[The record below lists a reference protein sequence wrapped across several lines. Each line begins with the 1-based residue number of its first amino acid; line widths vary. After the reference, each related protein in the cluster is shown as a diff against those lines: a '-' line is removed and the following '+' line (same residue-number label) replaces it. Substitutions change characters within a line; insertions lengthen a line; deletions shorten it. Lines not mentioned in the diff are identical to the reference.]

1 MYLSQGWSYWGMGG
15 TDWLTGG
22 SCLEILSGLTGL
34 EISSLT
40 AFWGATWVFF
50 SAFSFLVTCATL
62 AFPSPRA
69 EQRLDRLLNANTP
82 HSQSTLTPLSCC
94 TKFNTPSTHS
104 PSHNECQGEMMLDK
118 LRVFFKVHFA
128 TAFRKTYL
136 VETPVRIRSSI
147 DEISSARWL
156 IVFHLRKETPSVLCL
171 IFQELVCQFSVC
183 SGLALFD
190 KKARPE

>member
-1 MYLSQGWSYWGMGG
+1 
-15 TDWLTGG
+15 
-22 SCLEILSGLTGL
+22 
-34 EISSLT
+34 
-40 AFWGATWVFF
+40 
-50 SAFSFLVTCATL
+50 
-62 AFPSPRA
+62 
-69 EQRLDRLLNANTP
+69 
-82 HSQSTLTPLSCC
+82 
-94 TKFNTPSTHS
+94 
-104 PSHNECQGEMMLDK
+104 MLDK

-190 KKARPE
+190 KKARPEYFFLSERDFCWLPRKSPHNSLTLPVAQLK